1 MQEFIAG
8 LRLLK
13 AQQPWAAAQA
23 QANRAVTNLYAVASS
38 PLPWRYFISMTTIP
52 NYTRAVERAV
62 QNETERQMTLAAIA
76 LKRCQLR
83 RGKLPANLEALVPE
97 FLTALP
103 WDYMSGRPLCY
114 RLKEDGSYML
124 YSVGLD
130 GKDDGGDP
138 TPTPGGAPS
147 LWGGRDAVWPSPAA
161 EPVEPPPQPRR

>member
-1 MQEFIAG
+1 MVAIPNC
-8 LRLLK
+8 LK
-13 AQQPWAAAQA
+13 ASGT
-23 QANRAVTNLYAVASS
+23 AVNA
-38 PLPWRYFISMTTIP
+38 
-52 NYTRAVERAV
+52 
-62 QNETERQMTLAAIA
+62 ETERQMALAAIA

-83 RGKLPANLEALVPE
+83 HGKLPANLEALVPE